1 MDYNVVANL
10 AGNLGNFS
18 KTFKSYISRCD
29 KSNRVISTAEEKMA
43 TYADMTLMDY
53 YVDKHMEEFLTNPL
67 LATKDE
73 KQREAWIELERKHA
87 EQKFEA
93 ISAAERA
100 NIETE
105 YEALRDE
112 ALSVK
117 NHAKIAIE
125 QEKILREKESLYQ
138 AIDEVREKNAES
150 RELIEAEIVALQNRD
165 IRVLEQN
172 IKDLNR
178 QLIEAAKKANSAEV
192 AELEAVYGDKIKKVE
207 EQIAAVNEKVAFYNN
222 VLELLD
228 AFESELTD
236 VSVRNENIAELFKV
250 NFEESNDVFKIISD
264 GLAKLN
270 EENVKSDE
278 NVDVIIEDTKA
289 IAAKVETRKG
299 KDFVFDLVKNVDG
312 SFNIVMRKA
321 GFKSSVKQVEAGE
334 LTAEFINKKL
344 ADFATTVAAETTFTK
359 TQILNGEVIIRFNG
373 LVIGLDD
380 KVKNGKYNVAEVPAI
395 VGAAMAMPILGAGE
409 PEVIEEVE
417 PELAEEVPA
426 EEITPEEVVAE
437 AVVTEEVTPEEV
449 VVEEVVAE
457 EVTPEE
463 VVEEVVAEEVAP
475 EEVVAEEVV
484 AEEVAP
490 EEVVEE
496 VVAEEV
502 TPEEVVEEVVA
513 EEVTPEEVVVE
524 EVTPEEVTP
533 VEVAAEEEM
542 DETPVLTEEEIVSVE
557 TPHVPTKA
565 EKMAKVLKSRE
576 TKFGKTRDIAILAG
590 AGLFGASLFGA
601 ATLPL
606 AAVAAGVSV
615 MASGLDIM
623 QQLRVFVGRKSTYRK
638 LNKLAAKFD
647 ATVKYDFDTNKVR
660 FVAVDDLKNEH
671 VIDRHDLS
679 TIEAT
684 YGVDV
689 QEELDRIFKNKVR
702 SVSNPRTIK
711 ELDYK
716 DFPKV
721 SVDNLEAAYD
731 EFGGLMAPEAEQ
743 SFAYRM
749 FNGTRG
755 VKPGEPEE
763 EEIMDAEIE
772 EVEEVEEAKPTF
784 GERMSGFF
792 GRFGK
797 KDSAEEEEV
806 ELEETPVV
814 EEVTPAPVVE
824 EEQEEV
830 VAAPAEEEE
839 FVVFGEAFDD
849 LDELDAAPVID
860 LDEMVVEEENTKK
873 FTL

>member
-409 PEVIEEVE
+409 PEVVEAVE
-417 PELAEEVPA
+417 PELVEEVVAEEV
-426 EEITPEEVVAE
+426 TPEEVVA
-437 AVVTEEVTPEEV
+437 EEVTPEEV

-463 VVEEVVAEEVAP
+463 VVVEEVA
-475 EEVVAEEVV
+475 A
-484 AEEVAP
+484 
-490 EEVVEE
+490 
-496 VVAEEV
+496 
-502 TPEEVVEEVVA
+502 
-513 EEVTPEEVVVE
+513 
-524 EVTPEEVTP
+524 EEVTP
-533 VEVAAEEEM
+533 VEAVVEEEM

-797 KDSAEEEEV
+797 KDSAEEEV